1 MDIKLIKRRFTN
13 RLPKWRLSAGKPPDN
28 DVIRLTQRKLTIRY
42 SAVLIGFLL
51 LFIITVY
58 VLLHYLLMNQQ
69 KQQLNSWLEQ
79 QVYSLHESREHGQ
92 GKKGFIGGGGNP
104 GGGVRSGGNEI
115 AGFVADTSGNLL
127 ALNADTLN
135 LVSEIENAMK
145 DVYSDSYTSVG
156 EATEYWTI
164 WVDNNETTAAA
175 DQDSGGES
183 TAESALVGGKSKLLV
198 AGRAIVEEGQMLGV
212 MYGAKDITAQH
223 RLFQWLLAVL
233 AAVAVLFAGLAVF
246 LSHQM
251 SSKAMIPVKRS
262 FARQREFVA
271 DASHELR
278 TPLSVLLS
286 SVDALEMEGVG
297 EGEPFARKVL
307 HNMRD
312 EAKRMIRLS
321 DSLLT
326 LARSDS
332 GAAALRITDF
342 DLGAVAERIAD
353 SLRPMAVSKEITL
366 RYERT
371 GPLPYRGDSERL
383 SQLLVILLD
392 NAIKYTPDGG
402 LIELSVFQMEVKGQ
416 KLVIEVR
423 DNGIGIKPE
432 DRERIFE
439 RFYREEKSRARE
451 LGGHGLGLSIA
462 KWIVEAHGGTIEVT
476 STSGEGSIFRVELP
490 NLR

>member
-1 MDIKLIKRRFTN
+1 MRKRWFTK
-13 RLPKWRLSAGKPPDN
+13 RLPKWRFSEGKPQDN
-28 DVIRLTQRKLTIRY
+28 DVIRLTQRRLTIRY
-42 SAVLIGFLL
+42 SAVLVGFLL
-51 LFIITVY
+51 LFIVTVY
-58 VLLHYLLMNQQ
+58 LLLHYLLMNQQ

-79 QVYSLHESREHGQ
+79 QLYALHENWEHGQ
-92 GKKGFIGGGGNP
+92 GRKSYLGDGSKQGGGSRA
-104 GGGVRSGGNEI
+104 GVNEI

-127 ALNADTLN
+127 PLNPDSVTLVSQLANTLSDGWADTYTPEGEITGYWSLWLN
-135 LVSEIENAMK
+135 
-145 DVYSDSYTSVG
+145 D
-156 EATEYWTI
+156 
-164 WVDNNETTAAA
+164 NETTAVSEQGSEG
-175 DQDSGGES
+175 DL
-183 TAESALVGGKSKLLV
+183 TAEVPGVTGKSKLLV
-198 AGRAIVEEGQMLGV
+198 AGRAIVDGGHVLGV
-212 MYGAKDITAQH
+212 IYGAKDITAQH

-233 AAVAVLFAGLAVF
+233 AAVSVLFAGFAVF
-246 LSHQM
+246 LSHKM

-278 TPLSVLLS
+278 TPLSVLMS

-297 EGEPFARKVL
+297 EGEPFVRRVL
-307 HNMRD
+307 DNMRD

-332 GAAALRITDF
+332 GAAALRMENF

-353 SLRPMAVSKEITL
+353 SFKPMALSKAITL
-366 RYERT
+366 RNERK
-371 GPLPYRGDSERL
+371 GPIPFRGDSERL

-402 LIELSVFQMEVKGQ
+402 LVELSVFAMEAKVQ

-432 DRERIFE
+432 DRERVFE

-476 STSGEGSIFRVELP
+476 GSPGEGSIFRAELP
-490 NLR
+490 NG